1 MQPSK
6 YLSRFRTLPDDAM
19 ALIGDSLL
27 VERVPI
33 EEKRTSSGLIKS
45 ADFGAQSARNNIKT
59 DLPVFVHVVAVGKG
73 YYDDETKED
82 VPLDVKAG
90 DIILVGSHSVNW
102 FSDMDIP
109 DYQAYEIGLTREQE
123 IKLKFSGKEAYERA
137 FAYLAPR
144 TETQVGEGSR

>member
-1 MQPSK
+1 MQQSK
-6 YLSRFRTLPDDAM
+6 YLARFQTLPTEAM
-19 ALIGDSLL
+19 TLIGDSLL

-45 ADFGAQSARNNIKT
+45 ADFGANHARNSIKT
-59 DLPVFVHVVAVGKG
+59 DLPVFVHVVAVGSG
-73 YYDDETKED
+73 YYDDETKEP
-82 VPLDVKAG
+82 VPLDVKVG
-90 DIILVGSHSVNW
+90 DIVLVGSHSVNW

-144 TETQVGEGSR
+144 TETQVEGGSR